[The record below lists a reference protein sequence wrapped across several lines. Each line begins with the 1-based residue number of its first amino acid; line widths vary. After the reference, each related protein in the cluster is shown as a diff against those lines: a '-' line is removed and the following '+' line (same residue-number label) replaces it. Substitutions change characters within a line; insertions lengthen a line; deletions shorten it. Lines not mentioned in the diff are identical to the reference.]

1 MNTKFL
7 PDIHKDESQRWNLGY
22 LMLPSLST
30 TNSLV
35 LTMNITL
42 TNIFPRSSVAVA
54 ASSIFAIF
62 TALNL
67 AHKMTVDTA

>member
-7 PDIHKDESQRWNLGY
+7 PDIHKDESQRWNLDY

-54 ASSIFAIF
+54 ASSTFAIF

-67 AHKMTVDTA
+67 THKMTVDTA